1 MLRTEPLPL
10 LQRGRN
16 AAIERF
22 EVAAATAKAA
32 AAKIG
37 IVRFVFFRGSR
48 LMRLQLRGVCPQERY
63 RVCVYGMYAFIFA
76 CLVYLVLSRGIS

>member
-10 LQRGRN
+10 LRRRN

-22 EVAAATAKAA
+22 EVAAAAA

-37 IVRFVFFRGSR
+37 IVRFF
-48 LMRLQLRGVCPQERY
+48 L
-63 RVCVYGMYAFIFA
+63 
-76 CLVYLVLSRGIS
+76 CL